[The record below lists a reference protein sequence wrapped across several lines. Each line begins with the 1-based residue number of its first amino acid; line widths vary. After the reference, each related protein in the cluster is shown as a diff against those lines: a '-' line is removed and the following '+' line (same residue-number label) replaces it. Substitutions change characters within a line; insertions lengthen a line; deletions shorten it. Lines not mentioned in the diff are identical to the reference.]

1 MGQAEIAFDS
11 VRQFTQAL
19 FGKAFC
25 LTPRRL
31 GSLRSTY
38 LLRHM
43 LIETSKSEFGAIN
56 RFLLPFEDEEYE
68 YDCIWLGIK
77 ILYQVQVLRSGSE
90 IFPTSLHHTDT
101 GIN

>member
-11 VRQFTQAL
+11 VGRLTQAL
-19 FGKAFC
+19 LGKAFC

-56 RFLLPFEDEEYE
+56 QFLLPFEDEEYE
-68 YDCIWLGIK
+68 YHCIWLGIK
-77 ILYQVQVLRSGSE
+77 KLPRTSFAIRILN
-90 IFPTSLHHTDT
+90 IPPTSPS
-101 GIN
+101 GK